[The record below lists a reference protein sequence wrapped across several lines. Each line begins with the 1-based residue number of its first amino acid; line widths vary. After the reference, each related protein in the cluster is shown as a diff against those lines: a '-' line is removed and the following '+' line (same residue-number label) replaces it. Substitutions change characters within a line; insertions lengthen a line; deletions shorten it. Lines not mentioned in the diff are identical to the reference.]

1 MHKSF
6 KLSINYCG
14 QYRFKYYDK
23 NNIDK
28 PCNENNHNIYSGNNL
43 KIAKFF
49 QPTSC
54 DDSSKTFIEL
64 CKPTPAMKRRAK
76 IYEFLFKYIC
86 IPTIIVGGIVTKINY
101 DIEKRCREAH
111 KYFF

>member
-14 QYRFKYYDK
+14 QYRSKYYDK

-64 CKPTPAMKRRAK
+64 CKPTPGHLFIKMKSLMNRMRN
-76 IYEFLFKYIC
+76 
-86 IPTIIVGGIVTKINY
+86 INLQ
-101 DIEKRCREAH
+101 
-111 KYFF
+111 FFFFFYSDETSCKDL

>member
-1 MHKSF
+1 MDKSL
-6 KLSINYCG
+6 KLSINYSG

-28 PCNENNHNIYSGNNL
+28 PCNENNL
-43 KIAKFF
+43 KIVKFF
-49 QPTSC
+49 PPTSC
-54 DDSSKTFIEL
+54 DDSSKTFAEL

-76 IYEFLFKYIC
+76 IYGFLLKYVF
-86 IPTIIVGGIVTKINY
+86 IPTIIVGGIVTKVNY

-111 KYFF
+111 K